1 MTRKPSDRIAQAV
14 AALPLSPGLQVLE
27 IGCGPG
33 VAAREVAARIGTGK
47 VVAIDRSQTAID
59 QATRGSGPEIAA
71 GRLEFRCAAI
81 EDFVLGPD
89 DKPFDLAYAHR
100 VGALD
105 GRHPEAGRAALKRLK
120 QALKPGGYLCIDDR
134 PPILGRDLPG

>member
-1 MTRKPSDRIAQAV
+1 MPQISDRLRRAV
-14 AALPLSPGLQVLE
+14 EALPLAPGQRVLE

-33 VAAREVAARIGTGK
+33 VAARAVAARIGDGK

-59 QATRGSGPEIAA
+59 QAIRGSGSEIAS

-81 EDFVLGPD
+81 EDFAPEDEPL
-89 DKPFDLAYAHR
+89 FDLAYAHR

-105 GRHPEAGRAALKRLK
+105 GRHPDARRRALARLKRL
-120 QALKPGGYLCIDDR
+120 LKPGGLLVIDDR
-134 PPILGRDLPG
+134 PPIRAEEIDV